1 MQPWLIGVVVTS
13 VVLMTVLFVLSFD
26 SLEYQEYGLNCN
38 YLSESVEKEP
48 YSAGRYYLGITNRF
62 LKFPRTVKSIA
73 FINDWNE
80 GQQGPALMSRTRD
93 GLTVQLEVSFQ
104 YQLKFDELYDM
115 WSILGLDYEK
125 TFVRMAIEQLTTATT
140 NHNAHFFFRNRT
152 FVSME
157 MHKVLD
163 DHFQKHGF
171 AEVPFFQLRTVHL
184 PNEFEDAIRET
195 QVQEQHIAIAR
206 LEQLTKKVSYGT
218 EVLKAKQA
226 VQKLHNEAAGE
237 AQAIATKNSAYC
249 QQYKLT
255 QQLQAEALKNV
266 AASTTW
272 ETGELLDYLS
282 IRRSGFAAAEELRGR
297 AKLSETMQGLTLEG
311 WCEEA
316 LWRWKMALGPDGQV
330 KEHSRP
336 SSVLSLLLLF
346 VLLCAAAAALVD
358 YPFQEVMQDWWPTP
372 EPPIETDAESAPRSG
387 MLMLVLCII
396 TTVQLVALVL
406 VVNCCGGGGR
416 YNVNAVPKGRRG
428 FLVVARPAFALN
440 SMGLLCGS
448 LRRDCHIF
456 DLFLSYALPLM
467 PVSRPLSLH
476 IGQCD
481 RSMKLEAAWSSTR
494 QERVARLQRE
504 LLFLG
509 EETPLERIQLKA
521 PRSWRQVEP
530 FLEPQSPE
538 DRGLAMLPGRARSLA
553 GRLVEELQ
561 RGRQA
566 AASELRNWDRS
577 AEERQQLA
585 TGAVPLSVL
594 VDGLEP
600 QEVGCLLR
608 TCEAA
613 GVQELV
619 LCGETAG
626 PPDKKVLKTSLKA
639 EEFLPHRR
647 GSALDQELQKLR
659 QAGVQT
665 WILDLEQAPARL
677 TTIGSVGCSPAVIGS
692 VVIYKLAW

>member
-282 IRRSGFAAAEELRGR
+282 IRAARDHPSANTVVSICRPRTTDKKPPSHMADFER

-346 VLLCAAAAALVD
+346 VLLPGAK
-358 YPFQEVMQDWWPTP
+358 P
-372 EPPIETDAESAPRSG
+372 
-387 MLMLVLCII
+387 
-396 TTVQLVALVL
+396 
-406 VVNCCGGGGR
+406 
-416 YNVNAVPKGRRG
+416 
-428 FLVVARPAFALN
+428 
-440 SMGLLCGS
+440 S
-448 LRRDCHIF
+448 LRD
-456 DLFLSYALPLM
+456 SNEW
-467 PVSRPLSLH
+467 V
-476 IGQCD
+476 
-481 RSMKLEAAWSSTR
+481 
-494 QERVARLQRE
+494 
-504 LLFLG
+504 
-509 EETPLERIQLKA
+509 
-521 PRSWRQVEP
+521 
-530 FLEPQSPE
+530 
-538 DRGLAMLPGRARSLA
+538 
-553 GRLVEELQ
+553 
-561 RGRQA
+561 
-566 AASELRNWDRS
+566 
-577 AEERQQLA
+577 
-585 TGAVPLSVL
+585 
-594 VDGLEP
+594 
-600 QEVGCLLR
+600 
-608 TCEAA
+608 
-613 GVQELV
+613 
-619 LCGETAG
+619 
-626 PPDKKVLKTSLKA
+626 
-639 EEFLPHRR
+639 
-647 GSALDQELQKLR
+647 
-659 QAGVQT
+659 
-665 WILDLEQAPARL
+665 
-677 TTIGSVGCSPAVIGS
+677 
-692 VVIYKLAW
+692 